1 VILLHTQYLSS
12 VDGRAAS
19 VKVCL
24 CQDEPDFPEPLGN
37 TWTSPKSVSSL
48 SNTLRPQNH
57 LRPQQTAD
65 RPRLETLF
73 RFRLQSRLG
82 VDSSLSHSL
91 ARSCESYRS
100 PTLSRSLLPCIS
112 VSPPLLFFS
121 PTTFLIPAL
130 NHWESPDYRHA
141 DFLSQRI
148 KRERHKAGRKVY
160 KKLAA

>member
-1 VILLHTQYLSS
+1 VILLHTQYLSR

-91 ARSCESYRS
+91 ARSLMWKL
-100 PTLSRSLLPCIS
+100 PFTNPLSFPPSLYLG
-112 VSPPLLFFS
+112 VSSSALFFPNYFFNPCAKS
-121 PTTFLIPAL
+121 LGKPWLPPRWL
-130 NHWESPDYRHA
+130 P
-141 DFLSQRI
+141 LSAN
-148 KRERHKAGRKVY
+148 KERETQSRTEG
-160 KKLAA
+160 L